1 MTRSIRTNRL
11 LRLVLPLAVLTLA
24 APLSGC
30 RTNAATGKLYL
41 TGLDQQKAVQI
52 GEEAEP
58 QFLSENGGEV
68 PDAGVRRYVE
78 SIGEKLAA
86 KSELPDLPWEFH
98 VLDSRQINAFAL
110 PGGKVFMSRGLLER
124 MTNEAQLAGVL
135 GHEIGH
141 VTADHVGQ
149 RMAQA
154 TAVTAAGAVLGA
166 AGAATDKD
174 WLKVLGV
181 GTSVGGGAY
190 LLRFSRANETE
201 SDELGLRYMDR
212 LGYNPWGQVQ
222 VMEILREASGG
233 GSGGLLEGFFA
244 THPLPQDRIEDLEDV
259 IRERYPRQKRDGD
272 GFFPERF
279 ERNALA
285 PLRRLPA
292 PRHSPAP
299 PAAG

>member
-1 MTRSIRTNRL
+1 MHPRTFPLLRRL
-11 LRLVLPLAVLTLA
+11 LPAASLALA
-24 APLSGC
+24 AVTFSPGC
-30 RTNAATGKLYL
+30 QTNPATGELYL
-41 TGLDQQKAVQI
+41 TALNQEKAVQI

-58 QFLSENGGEV
+58 QFLSENGGV
-68 PDAGVRRYVE
+68 IPDAGIRDYVA
-78 SIGEKLAA
+78 SIGNRLAA

-98 VLDSRQINAFAL
+98 VLDSVQINAFAL
-110 PGGKVFMSRGLLER
+110 PGGKIFMSRGLLER

-181 GTSVGGGAY
+181 GTGVGGGVY
-190 LLRFSRANETE
+190 LLRFSRGNETE
-201 SDELGLRYMDR
+201 SDLLGVRYMDR

-222 VMEILREASGG
+222 VMEILKEASGG
-233 GSGGLLEGFFA
+233 GSGNLLESFFA
-244 THPLPQDRIEDLEDV
+244 THPLPQDRIDDLEEL
-259 IRERYPRQKRDGD
+259 IRDKYPDAKRSGD

-279 ERNALA
+279 EQNVLR
-285 PLRRLPA
+285 PLSRLPA
-292 PRHSPAP
+292 PRQTTP